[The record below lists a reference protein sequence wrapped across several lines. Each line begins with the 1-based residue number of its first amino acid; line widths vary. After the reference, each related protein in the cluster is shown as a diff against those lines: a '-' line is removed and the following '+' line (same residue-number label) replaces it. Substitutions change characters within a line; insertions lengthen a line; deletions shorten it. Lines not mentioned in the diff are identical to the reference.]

1 MQWFRKK
8 QNKTITAIRNSG
20 DTTYVASVSQS
31 PGSKPLIRYAD
42 KVNLDLSKPEHAKR
56 LVKDY
61 QLNRTQVSYLLEA
74 SEHHHIQIEKPNV
87 EDSELKEAARWAI
100 QDLISTP
107 AEDLTIDTVDIPK
120 ELSSD
125 QDNSFMYV
133 FYANNERIAQI
144 GNTLIDAQANLS
156 FIEAR
161 IMAQRNIAN
170 LLAKPDEGE
179 AILSFSSAGAL
190 ITFSYQGE
198 ICNARFIEVPLEQ
211 TDSSFEK
218 IALEI
223 QRSLDGFEAKFR
235 PVFIK
240 RLLVAPFDLRD
251 QFCEHLRE
259 SIYTDVEWFDL
270 ESIFDFAEGMQ
281 VPSLAEQASLMPVLG
296 AALRNEAAA

>member
-8 QNKTITAIRNSG
+8 QRKTITAIRNSG
-20 DTTYVASVSQS
+20 DTTYIASIANT
-31 PGSKPLIRYAD
+31 GEKKPLVKFAD
-42 KVNLDLSKPEHAKR
+42 RLKLDLSKPDDVKK

-61 QLNRTQVSYLLEA
+61 QLNHTQVSYLLES
-74 SEHHHIQIEKPNV
+74 SEHQHIQIEKPNV
-87 EDSELKEAARWAI
+87 EDAELKEAARWAI
-100 QDLISTP
+100 QDLINAP
-107 AEDLTIDTVDIPK
+107 VEDLTIDIIDIPK
-120 ELSSD
+120 ELSND
-125 QDNSFMYV
+125 TEHDFIYV

-144 GNTLIDAQANLS
+144 GNVLIEAKANLS

-198 ICNARFIEVPLEQ
+198 ICNARFIEVPLEK
-211 TDSSFEK
+211 TNSSFEK
-218 IALEI
+218 VALEI

-235 PVFIK
+235 QVFIK

-251 QFCEHLRE
+251 QFCKHLSE
-259 SIYTDVEWFDL
+259 SIYTDVEPFDL
-270 ESIFDFAEGMQ
+270 DSIFDFAQDMEI
-281 VPSLAEQASLMPVLG
+281 PNLAEQASLMPVLG
-296 AALRNEAAA
+296 AALRSEVAV